1 MRILRG
7 PWGERLAFLL
17 AAALLFLGVFAW
29 QPAIYGNDGAAI
41 QRYVQRDR
49 SWGGRVQVLAV
60 EDQGRE
66 RFAVFRLEGDR
77 SGDRWITHFR
87 QNAHG
92 DYAAYH
98 DDIRPMTEA
107 EGGIWTASSGV
118 MEPDGGQFFAVWC
131 EEPRMAELRV
141 RFGPRPAQRVPIR
154 ETPQLV
160 ILRGGE
166 NHVTEYTF
174 HTADGGE
181 L

>member
-107 EGGIWTASSGV
+107 EGGI
-118 MEPDGGQFFAVWC
+118 
-131 EEPRMAELRV
+131 
-141 RFGPRPAQRVPIR
+141 
-154 ETPQLV
+154 
-160 ILRGGE
+160 
-166 NHVTEYTF
+166 
-174 HTADGGE
+174 
-181 L
+181 